1 MASRPGVLV
10 PSRRL
15 ALILGET
22 VVLLTVCFAITNYSE
37 IVQLI
42 TRHRGSAPFVPP
54 WRLMLIRGA
63 LLTLLCQVCFTLQ
76 DLYDWRVT
84 SNPNQTSLK
93 LLESVFYAGILIGL
107 ASYALTTGAALFG
120 SPALKETAESLNQP
134 WSSLA
139 ALVAVLPVAHFYRV
153 FFHWVFA
160 RWQLND
166 RVLLV
171 GAGSM
176 ARTLTEELRRLRD
189 PGYEI
194 IGFARCDPAEA
205 ASDDLPCL
213 GTADQL
219 SAVAQKHHANRV
231 VVALDERRSKL
242 PIIELLNCRLAGLR
256 VEEAEL
262 LYERLTGKIAVQRL
276 RPSYLVFAE
285 GFTRGR
291 ITFAVKRALDVAL
304 AIVGLAILV
313 PIGIVIGLVIKFESR
328 GPVFYW
334 QKRVGRDGRIFTC
347 WKFRSMRSDAE
358 KSGPQWAAKDDRRV
372 TRFGRLLRRT
382 RLDEF
387 PQMWNVLRNEMSFV
401 GPRPERPF
409 FVDELRKQIPFYMER
424 LLVKPGLTGWAQ
436 INYQYGSSVEDALTK
451 LQHDLYYIKNLS
463 IWLDLLILVRTIK
476 VIVLRR
482 GAV

>member
-1 MASRPGVLV
+1 MAARNGIFV

-22 VVLLTVCFAITNYSE
+22 VLLSIVCGAITSYTDVVTA
-37 IVQLI
+37 IAGA
-42 TRHRGSAPFVPP
+42 RGGFWSALP
-54 WRLMLIRGA
+54 WHLMLGRGA
-63 LLTLLCQVCFTLQ
+63 VLALLCQGCFTLQ

-93 LLESVFYAGILIGL
+93 LLESVFYAGILIGM
-107 ASYALTTGAALFG
+107 AFFALEAGANLFDTRPFRAYL
-120 SPALKETAESLNQP
+120 SQP
-134 WSSLA
+134 WPSLA

-153 FFHWVFA
+153 LFHWSFA
-160 RWQLND
+160 RWQLNE
-166 RVLLV
+166 RVVLV
-171 GAGSM
+171 GSGSM
-176 ARTLTEELRRLRD
+176 GHTLVEELRRLRD

-194 IGFARCDPAEA
+194 IGFATCEAPASA
-205 ASDDLPCL
+205 PPDVPCL
-213 GTADQL
+213 GSCDDL
-219 SAVAQKHHANRV
+219 SALVLKHRASRV
-231 VVALDERRSKL
+231 VVALDERRGRL
-242 PIIELLNCRLAGLR
+242 PMIELLNCRLAGLR

-262 LYERLTGKIAVQRL
+262 LYERITGKIAVQRL

-291 ITFAVKRALDVAL
+291 VTFAVKRALDVLIAL
-304 AIVGLAILV
+304 AMLPVALPLSV
-313 PIGIVIGLVIKFESR
+313 VVSLVIRLESR
-328 GPVFYW
+328 GPALYG

-347 WKFRSMRSDAE
+347 WKFRSMRIDAE
-358 KSGPQWAAKDDRRV
+358 TGGPQWAAKDDRRV
-372 TRFGRLLRRT
+372 TRVGRFIRLT
-382 RLDEF
+382 RIDEL
-387 PQMWNVLRNEMSFV
+387 PQIWNVLRNEMSFV

-409 FVDELRKQIPFYMER
+409 FVDELRKQIPYYMER

-436 INYQYGSSVEDALTK
+436 INYQYGSSVEDAVTK
-451 LQHDLYYIKNLS
+451 LQFDLYYIKNLS